1 MISEIEK
8 SVSSNTNN
16 EKNENALHNNRNKS
30 MPDLKTKRGGADAN
44 NTEMNTVYKQFNKS
58 RELASKLGEYSSAK

>member
-16 EKNENALHNNRNKS
+16 EKNENALHNNRNKL
-30 MPDLKTKRGGADAN
+30 MPDLKTKRDGADAN

>member
-1 MISEIEK
+1 
-8 SVSSNTNN
+8 
-16 EKNENALHNNRNKS
+16 

-44 NTEMNTVYKQFNKS
+44 NTKMNTVYKQFNKS